1 MKDLID
7 ALAAD
12 RTLPRDELIFL
23 LKNHENEGLLEY
35 LRYISDSV
43 RRSYYSNKIFIRG
56 LIEFSNYC
64 RCGCR
69 YCGINACNKNV
80 LRYRLGKEE
89 ILASCRTGYGLGFR
103 TFVLQGGEDV
113 VMDKEMP
120 DIVASIK
127 ENYPDCAVTLSLG
140 ERSRDY
146 YQELFDAGADRF
158 LLRHETAD
166 KEHYVKLHPKGQTL
180 ENRIRCLYDL
190 KDIGYQVGSG
200 FMVGSPYQTLE
211 NLADDLI
218 FLKELGPHMIGI
230 GPFIPHHDTEFANY
244 PAGSLKLTLFLLGM
258 LRLMHPNALLPS
270 TTALA
275 TLSEQGRSLGIQMG
289 ANVIMPNLSPDNAS
303 TNYQLYDN
311 KLITGSE
318 AAKNLE
324 SLKKKMNEIGFEIV
338 TDRGDAKH
346 L

>member
-7 ALAAD
+7 ALAAS
-12 RTLPRDELIFL
+12 RTLTKHQLISL
-23 LKNHENEGLLEY
+23 LKCHEDEDLMEY
-35 LRYISDSV
+35 LRSRSDSV
-43 RRSYYSNKIFIRG
+43 RRHYYSNKIYIRG

-80 LRYRLGKEE
+80 IRYRLGKDE
-89 ILASCRTGYGLGFR
+89 ILSSCKNGYELGFR

-113 VMDKEMP
+113 VMDKEFP
-120 DIVASIK
+120 SIVYSIK
-127 ENYPDCAVTLSLG
+127 EKYPDCAVTLSLG
-140 ERSRDY
+140 ERSFSFY
-146 YQELFDAGADRF
+146 KELFDAGADRF

-166 KEHYVKLHPKGQTL
+166 KDHYAKLHPQGQTL

-190 KDIGYQVGSG
+190 KEIGYQVGSG
-200 FMVGSPYQTLE
+200 FMVGSPYQTYE

-218 FLKELGPHMIGI
+218 FLEKLKPHMIGI
-230 GPFIPHHDTEFANY
+230 GPFIPHHDTVFANY
-244 PAGSLKLTLFLLGM
+244 PTGSLKLTLFLLGI
-258 LRLMHPNALLPS
+258 LRLMHPNALLPA

-275 TLSEQGRSLGIQMG
+275 TINEHGRNLGIQMG
-289 ANVIMPNLSPDNAS
+289 ANVIMPNLSPDNVS
-303 TNYQLYDN
+303 INYQLYDN

-324 SLKKKMNEIGFEIV
+324 SLKKKMNDIGFEIV
-338 TDRGDAKH
+338 TDRGDARQ